1 MKAILI
7 EDRVNRQKNILG
19 RKLDELKQF
28 TFLKN
33 ISGGKDFEELNQK
46 LNNKEYT
53 VLDEYSLIMLHRSA
67 FETNTRNGIIEH
79 LKKSN
84 KKVIFFSGGI
94 TSCQFNKIDSLDFL
108 LINVNQFYSENLFC
122 FLNNNGDNLLA
133 LAFGNQWQT
142 SILIDAYEKIVI
154 YAKSFE
160 RKPFAK
166 IDSEIIFNNW
176 IIQQFFKDYA
186 QNDIIEKSELESILE
201 KIKKELDNILL

>member
-19 RKLDELKQF
+19 RKLHELTQF
-28 TFLKN
+28 AFLKN

-46 LNNKEYT
+46 LNNKEYS

-67 FETNTRNGIIEH
+67 IETNTRNGIIEY

-84 KKVIFFSGGI
+84 KKVVFFSGGI
-94 TSCQFNKIDSLDFL
+94 SGCQFSKLNGLDFL
-108 LINVNQFYSENLFC
+108 LINVSQFYSDNLFY
-122 FLNNNGDNLLA
+122 FLNNNGDNLLV
-133 LAFGNQWQT
+133 LAFGNQWQI
-142 SILIDAYEKIVI
+142 SILIDAYEKLVI
-154 YAKSFE
+154 YAKSFQ

-186 QNDIIEKSELESILE
+186 QNDIIEKNELESILE
-201 KIKKELDNILL
+201 KIKKEINNILL

>member
-7 EDRVNRQKNILG
+7 EDRINRQLNILEN
-19 RKLDELKQF
+19 KLDELNQF
-28 TFLKN
+28 AFLKN

-46 LNNKEYT
+46 LNNKEYS
-53 VLDEYSLIMLHRSA
+53 VLNEYSIIMLHRSA
-67 FETNTRNGIIEH
+67 FETNTRNGLIEH

-84 KKVIFFSGGI
+84 KKVVFFSGGI
-94 TSCQFNKIDSLDFL
+94 SDCQFSRIDSLDFL
-108 LINVNQFYSENLFC
+108 LINVNQFYSENLFY
-122 FLNNNGDNLLA
+122 FLNNNGVNLLE

-154 YAKSFE
+154 YVKSFE

-166 IDSEIIFNNW
+166 IETDIIFNSW
-176 IIQQFFKDYA
+176 IIQKFFKDYA
-186 QNDIIEKSELESILE
+186 QNDIIEKSELENILE

>member
-33 ISGGKDFEELNQK
+33 ISGGNDFEELNQK
-46 LNNKEYT
+46 LNNKEYA

-84 KKVIFFSGGI
+84 KKLVFFSGGI

-108 LINVNQFYSENLFC
+108 LINVNQFYSENLFY
-122 FLNNNGDNLLA
+122 FLKNNGDNLLE
-133 LAFGNQWQT
+133 LAFGYEWQT
-142 SILIDAYEKIVI
+142 SILADTNEKLVI
-154 YAKSFE
+154 YSKSFE
-160 RKPFAK
+160 RKPFAR
-166 IDSEIIFNNW
+166 IDAVIVFNSW
-176 IIQQFFKDYA
+176 IIQKFLKDYA
-186 QNDIIEKSELESILE
+186 QNDIIEKIELEAILE
-201 KIKKELDNILL
+201 KIKKELDTILL

>member
-7 EDRVNRQKNILG
+7 EDRVNRQKNLLG
-19 RKLDELKQF
+19 RKLNELTQF

-33 ISGGKDFEELNQK
+33 ISGGKYFEELNQK

-84 KKVIFFSGGI
+84 KKVVFFSGGI
-94 TSCQFNKIDSLDFL
+94 TSCQINKIDSLDFL
-108 LINVNQFYSENLFC
+108 LINVNLFYSENLFY
-122 FLNNNGDNLLA
+122 FLKNNGDNLLE
-133 LAFGNQWQT
+133 LAFGREWQT
-142 SILIDAYEKIVI
+142 SILIDTYEKLVI
-154 YAKSFE
+154 YFKSFE

-166 IDSEIIFNNW
+166 IDSEIIFNSW
-176 IIQQFFKDYA
+176 IIQKFFKDYA

>member
-19 RKLDELKQF
+19 RKLNELTQF

-46 LNNKEYT
+46 LNDKEFT
-53 VLDEYSLIMLHRSA
+53 LLDEFSIIMLHRSA

-84 KKVIFFSGGI
+84 KKVVFFSGGI
-94 TSCQFNKIDSLDFL
+94 TSCQINKINNLDFL
-108 LINVNQFYSENLFC
+108 LINVNLFYSENLFS
-122 FLNNNGDNLLA
+122 FLNNNGDNLLE
-133 LAFGNQWQT
+133 LAFGREWQT
-142 SILIDAYEKIVI
+142 SILIDTYEKLVI
-154 YAKSFE
+154 YFKSFE

-166 IDSEIIFNNW
+166 IDSEILFNSW
-176 IIQQFFKDYA
+176 IIQKFFKDYA
-186 QNDIIEKSELESILE
+186 QNDIIEKSELETILE
-201 KIKKELDNILL
+201 KIKKELDNILI

>member
-7 EDRVNRQKNILG
+7 EDRINRQKNLLG
-19 RKLDELKQF
+19 NKLDELKSF
-28 TFLKN
+28 TFLNN
-33 ISGGKDFEELNQK
+33 ISGGNDFEELNQK
-46 LNNKEYT
+46 LDNKEYSI
-53 VLDEYSLIMLHRSA
+53 LNEYSLVMLHRSA
-67 FETNTRNGIIEH
+67 FETNTRNGLIEY

-84 KKVIFFSGGI
+84 KKVVFFSGGI
-94 TSCQFNKIDSLDFL
+94 SGCQFSKIDNLDFL

-122 FLNNNGDNLLA
+122 FLNNNGDNLLE
-133 LAFGNQWQT
+133 LAFGNHWQT

-166 IDSEIIFNNW
+166 IDIEIIFNSW
-176 IIQQFFKDYA
+176 IIQKFLKNYA
-186 QNDIIEKSELESILE
+186 QNDIIEKSELESIIE